1 MLSRFRLLPDAA
13 QRLCWVLLA
22 LAIAVLPH
30 LQHLPVWLVA
40 IAAATCGWRLLIE
53 LKGWN
58 LPPRLLRTAVAC
70 GMLACV
76 AIGYR
81 TLNGLE
87 AGTAFLVLLAGAKLL
102 ETRGTRDLTMLVF
115 VSYVLLF
122 AAFLLAV
129 FIVGVVAGAPAAG
142 FALLLSIPVVWW
154 AFVPPFFMFNPLTIA
169 DAHDIDL
176 FFLFG
181 ALLIGI
187 ADLYRQSLN
196 ILTRTRLKT
205 GDHSVAPNS
214 R

>member
-1 MLSRFRLLPDAA
+1 MFGPQLRPWSWQAFLFAFA
-13 QRLCWVLLA
+13 M
-22 LAIAVLPH
+22 
-30 LQHLPVWLVA
+30 VA
-40 IAAATCGWRLLIE
+40 ISGLIQ
-53 LKGWN
+53 G
-58 LPPRLLRTAVAC
+58 AC
-70 GMLACV
+70 
-76 AIGYR
+76 
-81 TLNGLE
+81 
-87 AGTAFLVLLAGAKLL
+87 LLAG
-102 ETRGTRDLTMLVF
+102 
-115 VSYVLLF
+115 SNLLF